1 MKQRCRLPSILS
13 MSAALAALM
22 LFSTGGCVRVPLQR
36 DKIETRLISATANG
50 QTILCWESRTDLLYT
65 VLVADRFETAQW
77 QQLEGYVNLQ
87 GTGNTM
93 QFRLAEDPNH
103 PRTYKLRALPLT
115 KRR

>member
-1 MKQRCRLPSILS
+1 
-13 MSAALAALM
+13 MSAALAALV
-22 LFSTGGCVRVPLQR
+22 LFSVGGCVRVPVQR

-77 QQLEGYVNLQ
+77 KQLEGFVNLR
-87 GTGNTM
+87 GTGGTM
-93 QFRLAEDPNH
+93 QFQLAEDPHH

-115 KRR
+115 KTR